1 MGFYHR
7 YPGIRIRRI
16 LPGESGFFDKQ
27 IKQKIYKLDAE
38 NLSTMLLLIGFL
50 N

>member
-16 LPGESGFFDKQ
+16 LPVGSGFFHRQ
-27 IKQKIYKLDAE
+27 SKQKIGKLDAGH
-38 NLSTMLLLIGFL
+38 LSTTPLLIGFL

>member
-1 MGFYHR
+1 MEFYHR

-16 LPGESGFFDKQ
+16 LPGEYGSFHKQ
-27 IKQKIYKLDAE
+27 IKQTIDKLDAG

-50 N
+50 K